1 MYANAIGLGHQQL
14 QHSYIEA
21 GTSDYYMHSTEVS
34 ALIELSLQKHTNS
47 YYAFETFSLK
57 PASIITNKESNV
69 DKGNKCCGNT
79 D

>member
-1 MYANAIGLGHQQL
+1 MCSLGHQHL
-14 QHSYIEA
+14 QHSL
-21 GTSDYYMHSTEVS
+21 GTSYYYKHSTEAS

-69 DKGNKCCGNT
+69 DEGNKCCGNT